1 MQRMLILA
9 AIFGALGVAI
19 GAFGAH
25 GLEATLTANN
35 RTDTFETGT
44 LYHLV
49 HAVVL
54 FGIAILVRD
63 KRSPL
68 LIYAGYAF
76 VAGIIVFSGSL
87 YVLAVFDLGFMGAI
101 APLGGTAFIIGWGLL
116 GLVAL
121 RDGDQIHL

>member
-9 AIFGALGVAI
+9 AVFGALGVAI

-76 VAGIIVFSGSL
+76 VAGIIFFSGSL
-87 YVLAVFDLGFMGAI
+87 YILAVFDLGFMGAI

-121 RDGDQIHL
+121 RDGDRIHL

>member
-19 GAFGAH
+19 GAFGTH